1 MKKAIVIFIFFA
13 SAILLQSV
21 TFQKYYHANFGII
34 ERIVLVFDKKPAKVI
49 EQNNK
54 EILITISNC
63 RKSPNI
69 EEKQVPDNLVL
80 EYFRFV
86 KKANDL
92 IVIISLDTNYLLDKL
107 EYFDEDAKVYKI
119 VLDVFNT
126 KNPKTPEEHMS
137 FADYYGALGKTD
149 KAEFHVELALE
160 IEEEMLEKEMAEEE
174 IETIPQIE
182 EKISI
187 EEETIIEDSLPEI
200 ESQVIDSIFET
211 TLEESVFTETDTI
224 IEAIIVESTFVESI
238 VSIID
243 TMEIQD
249 TTLILQPEES
259 DTLGVGLSD
268 EEGRE
273 KAFVNL
279 IIKVLSVVFL
289 IFFIKTIIKFARIG
303 RRKKS
308 EEEQE
313 LEEEEEK
320 DYRSYEGFGSEEFKK
335 KMIFKLIDKDWETE
349 EIAKEL
355 NLTPE
360 EVIRLQSGKK
370 KVIEE
375 DDVSEKDK
383 KKDEEEVND
392 NDEKS
397 DEDEVNIEE
406 KASDENEEIEENK
419 KNDEDDE

>member
-13 SAILLQSV
+13 SAILLQGV

-34 ERIVLVFDKKPAKVI
+34 ERIVLVFDNKPTKVI

-63 RKSPNI
+63 RKEANI

-80 EYFRFV
+80 EYFRFM
-86 KKANDL
+86 KKANDV
-92 IVIISLDTNYLLDKL
+92 IVIISLDTNYVFDKL
-107 EYFDEDAKVYKI
+107 EYFDEEAKVYKI

-126 KNPKTPEEHMS
+126 KDPQTPEEHMS
-137 FADYYGALGKTD
+137 FADYYGALGKKD
-149 KAEFHVELALE
+149 KAEFHSSQALE
-160 IEEEMLEKEMAEEE
+160 IEKEMLEKEMAEEE
-174 IETIPQIE
+174 IETIPQVE
-182 EKISI
+182 EEIAI
-187 EEETIIEDSLPEI
+187 EEEAVIEDSLPEI
-200 ESQVIDSIFET
+200 ELQVIDSISET
-211 TLEESVFTETDTI
+211 FLEESIFTETDTI
-224 IEAIIVESTFVESI
+224 IESIIPESTFVESI
-238 VSIID
+238 VSATD
-243 TMEIQD
+243 TTEIQD
-249 TTLILQPEES
+249 TTLIVQPEES

-268 EEGRE
+268 EESRE
-273 KAFVNL
+273 NVFLKL
-279 IIKVLSVVFL
+279 LLKVLSALFL

-308 EEEQE
+308 EEELE

-335 KMIFKLIDKDWETE
+335 KMIFKLIDKDWEPE

-355 NLTPE
+355 NLTLE

-375 DDVSEKDK
+375 DEKSEEDEKRDK
-383 KKDEEEVND
+383 EEVDN
-392 NDEKS
+392 NDEVS
-397 DEDEVNIEE
+397 DEDEVNEEE
-406 KASDENEEIEENK
+406 KASDENEKIEENK